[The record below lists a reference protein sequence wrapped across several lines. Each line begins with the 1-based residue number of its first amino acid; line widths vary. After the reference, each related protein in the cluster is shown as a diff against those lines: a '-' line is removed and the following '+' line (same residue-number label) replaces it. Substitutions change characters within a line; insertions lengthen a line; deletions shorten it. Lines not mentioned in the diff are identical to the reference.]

1 MTLGTTHMDE
11 GRMVDPKALLKRYFG
26 YDEFRPLQREV
37 IACALERRDALVVMP
52 TGGGKSLCYQI
63 PALALDGL
71 TLVVS
76 PLIALMKD
84 QVDALKANGVAAE
97 FINST
102 LSYDEMRRIQT
113 AAQDG
118 AVKILYL
125 APERLA
131 LPAFQNFLDT
141 LKISLVAVD
150 EAHCISEWGHD
161 FRPDYRSL
169 GALRRSM
176 PHTPFIALT
185 ATATEQVRQDIVAQ
199 IGLNNPQAF
208 IASFNRANLNY
219 EVRPKRNAFAAV
231 CELLRKH
238 RDESAIIYCFS
249 RKDTEYLAAQL
260 RDAGFDAL
268 PYHAGLED
276 DVRRRNQER
285 FIRDQTPIIA
295 ATIAFGM
302 GIDKPDVRLVVHH
315 NLPKTI
321 EGYYQET
328 GRAGRDGLP
337 SDCVLFYSYGDKIKQ
352 DFFINRIED
361 EAERQNAQRKL
372 EQVIEFCELNACR
385 RRYLLDYFGES
396 DAQPPN
402 CGACDNCLAPTEEF
416 DATVIAQKILSAII
430 RTGQRFGIFYISLVL
445 RGSKVKRVIERGHD
459 NLSVYGIVNDY
470 TDDDI
475 KEIAGAL
482 LERGLLRK
490 NDGDYPTFG
499 VTPEGRRFL
508 NNRETLTLTRRLDDE
523 YTPPPASSA
532 ARAQSAAPADYDAE
546 LFQELRALR
555 TQIASRRGV
564 PPYVVFGDVTLRQMA
579 AYFPQNRADLARI
592 HGVGSVK
599 LEQYGDEFLVVI
611 KKYAQERSLPDRM
624 PALQTNSD
632 DDKSYSVDTIRQKHP
647 KAYEKWSTEEDERL
661 MRQSRIGLSI
671 AELSAM
677 FERGPGAI
685 QSRLARLGIE
695 TSEDGQ
701 SSSEEHIQNPSV
713 ALKESTYG
721 RTRRLLARGFSIEQ
735 AAEERDLSENAI
747 VAHIESLVQNGI
759 SVDLRPHLPHEE
771 RVERIKAAFELGGLD
786 SALTP
791 VKKAL
796 GDDCTYNEIKLVRA
810 FLIQQA
816 AAPEPDGGNPSTP
829 NLFNL

>member
-1 MTLGTTHMDE
+1 MTLGTIPMDE
-11 GRMVDPKALLKRYFG
+11 PHIDKPKALLKRYFG
-26 YDEFRPLQREV
+26 YDELRPLQREV

-97 FINST
+97 FINSA
-102 LSYDEMRRIQT
+102 LSYDEIRRIQT
-113 AAQDG
+113 AARKRK
-118 AVKILYL
+118 VKILYL

-131 LPAFQNFLDT
+131 LPAFQDFLDT

-176 PHTPFIALT
+176 PHTPFLALT

-199 IGLNNPQAF
+199 IGLNAPQAF

-219 EVRPKRNAFAAV
+219 EVRPKRNAFDAV

-249 RKDTEYLAAQL
+249 RKDTEDLAAQL
-260 RDAGFDAL
+260 RNAGFDAL

-276 DVRRRNQER
+276 DVRRRTQER

-361 EAERQNAQRKL
+361 EAEYQNAQRKL
-372 EQVIEFCELNACR
+372 AQVIEFCELHNCR
-385 RRYLLDYFGES
+385 RRYLLDYFGET

-416 DATVIAQKILSAII
+416 DATVIAQKILSAVI
-430 RTGQRFGIFYISLVL
+430 RTGQSFGISYISQVL
-445 RGSKVKRVIERGHD
+445 RGSKNKRVIERGHD
-459 NLSVYGIVNDY
+459 SLSVYGIVNDY
-470 TDDDI
+470 SAEDI
-475 KEIAGAL
+475 KEIAAAL

-499 VTPEGRRFL
+499 VTTEGRRFL
-508 NNRETLTLTRRLDDE
+508 NDRQTLTLTRRLDDE
-523 YTPPPASSA
+523 YTPRRAASA
-532 ARAQSAAPADYDAE
+532 AGAQSAAPAEYDAE

-579 AYFPQNRADLARI
+579 AYFPQSRDSLSRI

-599 LEQYGDEFLVVI
+599 LDQYGDEFLAVI
-611 KKYAQERSLPDRM
+611 TEYAQARNLTDRM
-624 PALQTNSD
+624 PALQT
-632 DDKSYSVDTIRQKHP
+632 
-647 KAYEKWSTEEDERL
+647 
-661 MRQSRIGLSI
+661 G
-671 AELSAM
+671 
-677 FERGPGAI
+677 FERQPSAI
-685 QSRLARLGIE
+685 RSRLAKLGID
-695 TSEDGQ
+695 TPEDGQ
-701 SSSEEHIQNPSV
+701 SSSEEQIENPSV
-713 ALKESTYG
+713 ARKESTYG
-721 RTRRLLARGFSIEQ
+721 RTRRLLAQGFSIEQ
-735 AAEERDLSENAI
+735 AADERDLSENTI
-747 VAHIESLVQNGI
+747 VAHIEALVQNGI
-759 SVDLRPHLPHEE
+759 SVDLRPHLPPEE
-771 RVERIKAAFELGGLD
+771 RTERIKAAFELGGLD
-786 SALTP
+786 TSLTP

-796 GDDCTYNEIKLVRA
+796 GDDCTYNEIRLVRA

-816 AAPEPDGGNPSTP
+816 DASEPDGGNPSTP

>member
-1 MTLGTTHMDE
+1 MTLGTIPMDE
-11 GRMVDPKALLKRYFG
+11 PHIDKPKALLKRYFG

-102 LSYDEMRRIQT
+102 LSYDEMRRIHT
-113 AAQDG
+113 AARNG

-131 LPAFQNFLDT
+131 LPAFQDFLDT

-199 IGLNNPQAF
+199 IGLNAPQAF

-219 EVRPKRNAFAAV
+219 EVRPKRNAFDAV

-238 RDESAIIYCFS
+238 RDESAIVYCFS
-249 RKDTEYLAAQL
+249 RKDTEDLAAQL
-260 RDAGFDAL
+260 RNAGFDAL

-276 DVRRRNQER
+276 DVRRHTQER

-361 EAERQNAQRKL
+361 EAEHQNAQRKL
-372 EQVIEFCELNACR
+372 AQVIEFCELHACR
-385 RRYLLDYFGES
+385 RRYLLDYFGET

-416 DATVIAQKILSAII
+416 DATVIAQKILSAVI
-430 RTGQRFGIFYISLVL
+430 RTGQSFGISYISQVL
-445 RGSKVKRVIERGHD
+445 RGSKNKRVIERGHD
-459 NLSVYGIVNDY
+459 SLSVYGIVNDY
-470 TDDDI
+470 SAEDI
-475 KEIAGAL
+475 KEIAAAL

-508 NNRETLTLTRRLDDE
+508 NDRETLTLTRRLDDE
-523 YTPPPASSA
+523 YTPRRAASTA
-532 ARAQSAAPADYDAE
+532 GTQSAAPAEYDAE

-579 AYFPQNRADLARI
+579 AYFPQSRDSLSRI

-599 LEQYGDEFLVVI
+599 LDQYGDEFLAVI
-611 KKYAQERSLPDRM
+611 TEYAQARNLMERM
-624 PALQTNSD
+624 PALSIDRHQR
-632 DDKSYSVDTIRQKHP
+632 DTRRANYTGASHE
-647 KAYEKWSTEEDERL
+647 YTGRL
-661 MRQSRIGLSI
+661 LAQGLSI
-671 AELSAM
+671 
-677 FERGPGAI
+677 
-685 QSRLARLGIE
+685 Q
-695 TSEDGQ
+695 Q
-701 SSSEEHIQNPSV
+701 V
-713 ALKESTYG
+713 A
-721 RTRRLLARGFSIEQ
+721 Q
-735 AAEERDLSENAI
+735 ERDIKTNSVIL
-747 VAHIESLVQNGI
+747 HIEALMASGEPI
-759 SVDLRPHLPHEE
+759 DLRPHMPN
-771 RVERIKAAFELGGLD
+771 RERIANIQTAFRQVGISTPLKRIRDTLGNGYAYD
-786 SALTP
+786 
-791 VKKAL
+791 
-796 GDDCTYNEIKLVRA
+796 EIRLVRA

-816 AAPEPDGGNPSTP
+816 DASEPDGGNPSTP

>member
-1 MTLGTTHMDE
+1 MTLGTIPMDE
-11 GRMVDPKALLKRYFG
+11 PHIDKPKALLKRYFG

-97 FINST
+97 FINSA

-113 AAQDG
+113 AARNG

-131 LPAFQNFLDT
+131 LTAFQSFLDT

-169 GALRRSM
+169 GGLRRSM

-199 IGLNNPQAF
+199 IGLNAPQAF

-219 EVRPKRNAFAAV
+219 EVRPKRNAFDAV

-249 RKDTEYLAAQL
+249 RKDTEDLAAQL
-260 RDAGFDAL
+260 RNAGFDAL

-361 EAERQNAQRKL
+361 EAEHQNAQRKL
-372 EQVIEFCELNACR
+372 AQVIEFCELHACR
-385 RRYLLDYFGES
+385 RRYLLDYFGET

-402 CGACDNCLAPTEEF
+402 CGACDNCLASTEEF
-416 DATVIAQKILSAII
+416 DATVIAQKILSAVI
-430 RTGQRFGIFYISLVL
+430 RTGQSFGISYISQVL
-445 RGSKVKRVIERGHD
+445 RGSKNKRVIERGHD
-459 NLSVYGIVNDY
+459 SLSVYGIVNDY
-470 TDDDI
+470 SSEDI
-475 KEIAGAL
+475 KEIAAAL

-508 NNRETLTLTRRLDDE
+508 NDRETLTLTRRLDDE
-523 YTPPPASSA
+523 YTPRRAASTTGG
-532 ARAQSAAPADYDAE
+532 QSAAPAEYDAE

-579 AYFPQNRADLARI
+579 AYFPQSRDSLSRI

-599 LEQYGDEFLVVI
+599 LDQYGDEFLVVI
-611 KKYAQERSLPDRM
+611 TEYAQARNLTDRM
-624 PALQTNSD
+624 PGLQT
-632 DDKSYSVDTIRQKHP
+632 
-647 KAYEKWSTEEDERL
+647 
-661 MRQSRIGLSI
+661 G
-671 AELSAM
+671 
-677 FERGPGAI
+677 FERQPSAI
-685 QSRLARLGIE
+685 RSRLAKLGIE
-695 TSEDGQ
+695 TPEDGQ
-701 SSSEEHIQNPSV
+701 SSSEEQIQNPSV
-713 ALKESTYG
+713 ARKESTYG
-721 RTRRLLARGFSIEQ
+721 RTRRLLAQGFSIEQ
-735 AAEERDLSENAI
+735 AADERDLSANTI
-747 VAHIESLVQNGI
+747 VAHIEALVQNGI
-759 SVDLRPHLPHEE
+759 SVDLRPHLPPEE
-771 RVERIKAAFELGGLD
+771 RIERIKAAFELGGLD
-786 SALTP
+786 TSLTP
-791 VKKAL
+791 VKKSL
-796 GDDCTYNEIKLVRA
+796 GDDCTYNEIRLVRA

-816 AAPEPDGGNPSTP
+816 DASEPNGGNPSTP
-829 NLFNL
+829 NLFDL

>member
-1 MTLGTTHMDE
+1 MTLGTIPMDE
-11 GRMVDPKALLKRYFG
+11 PHIDKPKALLKRYFG

-102 LSYDEMRRIQT
+102 LSHNEMRRIQT
-113 AAQDG
+113 AARNG

-131 LPAFQNFLDT
+131 LPAFQSFLDT

-199 IGLNNPQAF
+199 IGLKAPQAF

-219 EVRPKRNAFAAV
+219 EVRPKRNAFDAV

-249 RKDTEYLAAQL
+249 RKDTEELAAQL
-260 RDAGFDAL
+260 RNAGFDAL

-276 DVRRRNQER
+276 DVRRRTQER

-361 EAERQNAQRKL
+361 EAEHQNAQRKL
-372 EQVIEFCELNACR
+372 TQVIEFCELHACR
-385 RRYLLDYFGES
+385 RRYLLDYFGET
-396 DAQPPN
+396 DAQPQN

-416 DATVIAQKILSAII
+416 DATVIAQKILSAVI
-430 RTGQRFGIFYISLVL
+430 RTGQSFGISYISQVL
-445 RGSKVKRVIERGHD
+445 RGSKNKRVIERGHD
-459 NLSVYGIVNDY
+459 SLSVYGIVNDY
-470 TDDDI
+470 SSEDI
-475 KEIAGAL
+475 KEIAAAL

-490 NDGDYPTFG
+490 NEGDYPTFG
-499 VTPEGRRFL
+499 VTSEGRRFL
-508 NNRETLTLTRRLDDE
+508 NDRETLTLTRRLDDE
-523 YTPPPASSA
+523 YTSRRAASA
-532 ARAQSAAPADYDAE
+532 AGAQSAAPAEYDAE

-579 AYFPQNRADLARI
+579 AYFPQSRDSLSRI

-599 LEQYGDEFLVVI
+599 LDQYGDEFLAVI
-611 KKYAQERSLPDRM
+611 REYAQARSLTDRMPGLSIDRSQRDTRRANYTGASHEYTGRLLAQGLSIQQIAQERDIK
-624 PALQTNSD
+624 TNS
-632 DDKSYSVDTIRQKHP
+632 VI
-647 KAYEKWSTEEDERL
+647 L
-661 MRQSRIGLSI
+661 
-671 AELSAM
+671 
-677 FERGPGAI
+677 
-685 QSRLARLGIE
+685 
-695 TSEDGQ
+695 
-701 SSSEEHIQNPSV
+701 
-713 ALKESTYG
+713 
-721 RTRRLLARGFSIEQ
+721 
-735 AAEERDLSENAI
+735 
-747 VAHIESLVQNGI
+747 HIEALMAAGDPI
-759 SVDLRPHLPHEE
+759 DLRPHLPS
-771 RVERIKAAFELGGLD
+771 RERIANIQTAFRQAGISTPLKRIRDTLGNGYAYD
-786 SALTP
+786 
-791 VKKAL
+791 
-796 GDDCTYNEIKLVRA
+796 EIRLVRA

-816 AAPEPDGGNPSTP
+816 DASEPDGGNPSTP

>member
-1 MTLGTTHMDE
+1 MTLGTIRMNEPQSDE
-11 GRMVDPKALLKRYFG
+11 PKALLKRYFG

-113 AAQDG
+113 AARNG

-131 LPAFQNFLDT
+131 LPAFQSFLDT

-199 IGLNNPQAF
+199 IGLNAPQAF

-219 EVRPKRNAFAAV
+219 EVRPKRNAFDAV

-249 RKDTEYLAAQL
+249 RKDTEDLAAQL
-260 RDAGFDAL
+260 RNAGFDAL

-276 DVRRRNQER
+276 DVRRRTQER

-352 DFFINRIED
+352 DFFINQIED
-361 EAERQNAQRKL
+361 EAEYHNAQRKL
-372 EQVIEFCELNACR
+372 AQVIEFCELHACR
-385 RRYLLDYFGES
+385 RRYLLDYFGET

-416 DATVIAQKILSAII
+416 DATVIAQKILSAVI
-430 RTGQRFGIFYISLVL
+430 RTGQSFGISYISQVL
-445 RGSKVKRVIERGHD
+445 RGSKNKRVIERGHD
-459 NLSVYGIVNDY
+459 SLSVYGIVNDY
-470 TDDDI
+470 SAEDI
-475 KEIAGAL
+475 KEIAAAL

-499 VTPEGRRFL
+499 VTTEGRRFL
-508 NNRETLTLTRRLDDE
+508 NDRETLTLTRRLDDE
-523 YTPPPASSA
+523 YTPRRAASTA
-532 ARAQSAAPADYDAE
+532 GGQSAAPAEYDAE

-579 AYFPQNRADLARI
+579 AYFPQSRDSLSRI

-599 LEQYGDEFLVVI
+599 LEQYGDEFLAVI
-611 KKYAQERSLPDRM
+611 TEYAQARNLLDSM
-624 PALQTNSD
+624 PALQTDN
-632 DDKSYSVDTIRQKHP
+632 VDAIRQKYP
-647 KAYEKWSTEEDERL
+647 KAYEKWSAAEDERL
-661 MRQSRIGLSI
+661 IRQRRMGTSI
-671 AELSAM
+671 AELAAM
-677 FERGPGAI
+677 FERGPNAI
-685 QSRLARLGIE
+685 QARLAKLGIE
-695 TSEDGQ
+695 LPEDNQ
-701 SSSEEHIQNPSV
+701 SSSEEQIQNPSV
-713 ALKESTYG
+713 ARKESTYG
-721 RTRRLLARGFSIEQ
+721 HTRRLLAQGFSIEH
-735 AAEERDLSENAI
+735 AADERDLSANTI
-747 VAHIESLVQNGI
+747 VAHIEALVQNGI
-759 SVDLRPHLPHEE
+759 SVDLRPHLPPQD
-771 RVERIKAAFELGGLD
+771 RIERIKAAFELGGID
-786 SALTP
+786 TVLTP

-796 GDDCTYNEIKLVRA
+796 GDDCSYIEIKLVRA

-816 AAPEPDGGNPSTP
+816 ASEPDDGNSSTP
-829 NLFNL
+829 NLFDL

>member
-1 MTLGTTHMDE
+1 MTLGTIPMDE
-11 GRMVDPKALLKRYFG
+11 GRNDKPKALLKRYFG

-102 LSYDEMRRIQT
+102 LSHNEMRRIQT
-113 AAQDG
+113 AARNG

-131 LPAFQNFLDT
+131 LPAFQSFLDT

-199 IGLNNPQAF
+199 IGLNAPQAF

-219 EVRPKRNAFAAV
+219 EVRPKRNAFEAV

-249 RKDTEYLAAQL
+249 RKDTEELAAQL
-260 RDAGFDAL
+260 RNAGFDAL

-276 DVRRRNQER
+276 DVRRSTQER

-361 EAERQNAQRKL
+361 EAEHQNAQRKL
-372 EQVIEFCELNACR
+372 AQVIEFCELHACR
-385 RRYLLDYFGES
+385 RRYLLDYFGET

-402 CGACDNCLAPTEEF
+402 CGACDNCLAPTEDF
-416 DATVIAQKILSAII
+416 DATVITQKILSAII
-430 RTGQRFGIFYISLVL
+430 RTGQSFGISYISQVL
-445 RGSKVKRVIERGHD
+445 RGSKNKRVIERGHD
-459 NLSVYGIVNDY
+459 NLSVYGIVKDY
-470 TDDDI
+470 SAEDI
-475 KEIAGAL
+475 KEIAAAL
-482 LERGLLRK
+482 LEKGLLRK

-499 VTPEGRRFL
+499 VTTEGRRFL
-508 NNRETLTLTRRLDDE
+508 NDRETLTLTRHLDDE
-523 YTPPPASSA
+523 YTPRRAASTA
-532 ARAQSAAPADYDAE
+532 GAQSAAPAEYDAE

-579 AYFPQNRADLARI
+579 AYFPQSRDSLSRI

-599 LEQYGDEFLVVI
+599 LEQYGDEFLAVI
-611 KKYAQERSLPDRM
+611 TEYAQARGLTDRM
-624 PALQTNSD
+624 PALQT
-632 DDKSYSVDTIRQKHP
+632 
-647 KAYEKWSTEEDERL
+647 
-661 MRQSRIGLSI
+661 G
-671 AELSAM
+671 
-677 FERGPGAI
+677 FERQPSAI
-685 QSRLARLGIE
+685 RSRLAKSEIE
-695 TSEDGQ
+695 TTEDGQ
-701 SSSEEHIQNPSV
+701 SSSEEQIQNPSV
-713 ALKESTYG
+713 ARKESTYG
-721 RTRRLLARGFSIEQ
+721 QTRRLLAQGFSIEQ
-735 AAEERDLSENAI
+735 AADERNLSENTI
-747 VAHIESLVQNGI
+747 VAHIEALVQNGI
-759 SVDLRPHLPHEE
+759 SVDLRPHLPPQE
-771 RVERIKAAFELGGLD
+771 RIERIKAAFELGGID
-786 SALTP
+786 TVLTP

-796 GDDCTYNEIKLVRA
+796 GDDCTYNEIRLVRA
-810 FLIQQA
+810 FLIQQTA
-816 AAPEPDGGNPSTP
+816 ASEPNGGNPSTP
-829 NLFNL
+829 NLFDL

>member
-1 MTLGTTHMDE
+1 MTLGTIPMDE
-11 GRMVDPKALLKRYFG
+11 PHIDKPKALLKRYFG

-113 AAQDG
+113 AARNG

-131 LPAFQNFLDT
+131 LPAFQDFLDT
-141 LKISLVAVD
+141 LKVSLVAVD

-199 IGLNNPQAF
+199 IGLNAPQAF

-219 EVRPKRNAFAAV
+219 EVRPKRNAFDAV

-249 RKDTEYLAAQL
+249 RKDTEELAAQL
-260 RDAGFDAL
+260 RNAGFDAL

-276 DVRRRNQER
+276 DVRRRTQER

-361 EAERQNAQRKL
+361 EAEHQNAQRKL
-372 EQVIEFCELNACR
+372 AQVIEFCELHACR
-385 RRYLLDYFGES
+385 RRYLLDYFGET

-416 DATVIAQKILSAII
+416 DATVITQKILSAII
-430 RTGQRFGIFYISLVL
+430 RTGQSFGISYISQVL
-445 RGSKVKRVIERGHD
+445 RGSKNKRVIERGHD
-459 NLSVYGIVNDY
+459 SLSVYGIVNDY
-470 TDDDI
+470 SSEDI
-475 KEIAGAL
+475 KEIAAAL

-499 VTPEGRRFL
+499 VTTEGRRFL
-508 NNRETLTLTRRLDDE
+508 NDRETLTLTRRLDDE
-523 YTPPPASSA
+523 YTPRRAASTA
-532 ARAQSAAPADYDAE
+532 GAQLAAPAEYDAE

-579 AYFPQNRADLARI
+579 AYFPQSRDSLSQI

-599 LEQYGDEFLVVI
+599 LDQYGDEFLAVI
-611 KKYAQERSLPDRM
+611 TEYAQARNLTDRM
-624 PALQTNSD
+624 PALQT
-632 DDKSYSVDTIRQKHP
+632 
-647 KAYEKWSTEEDERL
+647 
-661 MRQSRIGLSI
+661 G
-671 AELSAM
+671 
-677 FERGPGAI
+677 FERQPSAI
-685 QSRLARLGIE
+685 RSRLARHEID

-701 SSSEEHIQNPSV
+701 SSSEEQIQNPSV
-713 ALKESTYG
+713 ARKESTYG
-721 RTRRLLARGFSIEQ
+721 RTRRLLAQGFSIEQ
-735 AAEERDLSENAI
+735 AADERDLSENTI
-747 VAHIESLVQNGI
+747 VAHIEALVQNGI
-759 SVDLRPHLPHEE
+759 SVDLRPHLPPEE
-771 RVERIKAAFELGGLD
+771 RIERIKAAFELGGLD
-786 SALTP
+786 TSLTP

-796 GDDCTYNEIKLVRA
+796 GDDCTYNEIRLVRA

-816 AAPEPDGGNPSTP
+816 DAPGPDDGNPSTP

>member
-1 MTLGTTHMDE
+1 MTLGTTRMNEPHNDE
-11 GRMVDPKALLKRYFG
+11 PKALLKRYFG

-37 IACALERRDALVVMP
+37 IACALERHDALVVMP

-113 AAQDG
+113 AAQNS

-131 LPAFQNFLDT
+131 LPSFQNFLDT

-249 RKDTEYLAAQL
+249 RKDTEDLAAQL

-315 NLPKTI
+315 NLPKAI

-352 DFFINRIED
+352 DFFINQIDD

-372 EQVIEFCELNACR
+372 DQVIEFCELSACR

-416 DATVIAQKILSAII
+416 DATVIAQKILSAVI
-430 RTGQRFGIFYISLVL
+430 RTGQRFGIFYISQVL

-499 VTPEGRRFL
+499 VTSEGRRFL
-508 NNRETLTLTRRLDDE
+508 SNRETLTLTRRLDDE
-523 YTPPPASSA
+523 YAPPPAPSA

-555 TQIASRRGV
+555 TRIASRRGV

-599 LEQYGDEFLVVI
+599 LWSSVT
-611 KKYAQERSLPDRM
+611 KRS
-624 PALQTNSD
+624 A
-632 DDKSYSVDTIRQKHP
+632 
-647 KAYEKWSTEEDERL
+647 
-661 MRQSRIGLSI
+661 
-671 AELSAM
+671 
-677 FERGPGAI
+677 
-685 QSRLARLGIE
+685 
-695 TSEDGQ
+695 
-701 SSSEEHIQNPSV
+701 
-713 ALKESTYG
+713 
-721 RTRRLLARGFSIEQ
+721 
-735 AAEERDLSENAI
+735 
-747 VAHIESLVQNGI
+747 
-759 SVDLRPHLPHEE
+759 
-771 RVERIKAAFELGGLD
+771 
-786 SALTP
+786 
-791 VKKAL
+791 
-796 GDDCTYNEIKLVRA
+796 
-810 FLIQQA
+810 
-816 AAPEPDGGNPSTP
+816 
-829 NLFNL
+829 

>member
-1 MTLGTTHMDE
+1 MTLGTI
-11 GRMVDPKALLKRYFG
+11 RMNEPPNNEPKALLKRYFG

-97 FINST
+97 FINSA
-102 LSYDEMRRIQT
+102 LSYDEIRRIQT
-113 AAQDG
+113 AAQPENGD
-118 AVKILYL
+118 VKILYL

-131 LPAFQNFLDT
+131 LPAFQGFLDT

-199 IGLNNPQAF
+199 IGLNAPQAF

-219 EVRPKRNAFAAV
+219 EVRPKRNAFDAV

-249 RKDTEYLAAQL
+249 RKDTEDLAAQL
-260 RDAGFDAL
+260 RNAGFDAL

-276 DVRRRNQER
+276 DVRRRTQER

-361 EAERQNAQRKL
+361 ETERQNAQRKL
-372 EQVIEFCELNACR
+372 AQVIEFCELHACR
-385 RRYLLDYFGES
+385 RRYLLDYFGET
-396 DAQPPN
+396 DAQPQN

-416 DATVIAQKILSAII
+416 DATVIAQKILSAVI
-430 RTGQRFGIFYISLVL
+430 RTGQNFGISYISQVL
-445 RGSKVKRVIERGHD
+445 RGSKNKRVIERGHD
-459 NLSVYGIVNDY
+459 SLSVYGIVNDY
-470 TDDDI
+470 SSEDI
-475 KEIAGAL
+475 KEIGAAL

-499 VTPEGRRFL
+499 VTTEGRRFL
-508 NNRETLTLTRRLDDE
+508 NDRQTLTLTRRLDDE
-523 YTPPPASSA
+523 YTPRRAASTA
-532 ARAQSAAPADYDAE
+532 GAQSAAPADYDAE

-579 AYFPQNRADLARI
+579 AYFPQSRDSLSQI

-599 LEQYGDEFLVVI
+599 LDQYGDEFLAVI
-611 KKYAQERSLPDRM
+611 MEYAQARNLPDSM
-624 PALQTNSD
+624 PALQTDN
-632 DDKSYSVDTIRQKHP
+632 VETTRQKYP
-647 KAYEKWSTEEDERL
+647 RAFEKWSAAEDERL
-661 MRQSRIGLSI
+661 IRQRRMGTSI

-677 FERGPGAI
+677 FERGPNAI
-685 QSRLARLGIE
+685 QARLAKLGIE
-695 TSEDGQ
+695 LPEDGQ
-701 SSSEEHIQNPSV
+701 SSSEEQIQNPSV
-713 ALKESTYG
+713 ARKESTYG
-721 RTRRLLARGFSIEQ
+721 RTRRLLAQGFSIEQ
-735 AAEERDLSENAI
+735 AADERNLSENTI
-747 VAHIESLVQNGI
+747 VAHIEALVQNGI
-759 SVDLRPHLPHEE
+759 SVDLRPHLPPEE
-771 RVERIKAAFELGGLD
+771 RIERIKAAFELGGLD
-786 SALTP
+786 TSLTP
-791 VKKAL
+791 VKKEL
-796 GDDCTYNEIKLVRA
+796 GDDCSYIEIKLVRA

-816 AAPEPDGGNPSTP
+816 DAHEPDGGNPSTP
-829 NLFNL
+829 NLFDL

>member
-1 MTLGTTHMDE
+1 MTLGTTHLDE
-11 GRMVDPKALLKRYFG
+11 GRIVDPKALLKHYFG

-84 QVDALKANGVAAE
+84 QVDALKANGVEAE

-102 LSYDEMRRIQT
+102 LSYDEMRRIQA
-113 AAQDG
+113 AAQNG

-131 LPAFQNFLDT
+131 LPAFQSFLDT

-249 RKDTEYLAAQL
+249 RKDTEDLAAQL

-352 DFFINRIED
+352 DFFINRIDD

-416 DATVIAQKILSAII
+416 DATVIAQKILSAVI
-430 RTGQRFGIFYISLVL
+430 RTGQRFGIFYISQVL

-499 VTPEGRRFL
+499 VTSEGRRFL
-508 NNRETLTLTRRLDDE
+508 NDRETLTLTRRLDDE
-523 YTPPPASSA
+523 YTPPPAPSA
-532 ARAQSAAPADYDAE
+532 ARAPSAAPVDYDAE

-611 KKYAQERSLPDRM
+611 TEYAQERSPAGRM
-624 PALQTNSD
+624 PALQTGF
-632 DDKSYSVDTIRQKHP
+632 
-647 KAYEKWSTEEDERL
+647 E
-661 MRQSRIGLSI
+661 RQSDAVR
-671 AELSAM
+671 
-677 FERGPGAI
+677 
-685 QSRLARLGIE
+685 SRLDKLAADA
-695 TSEDGQ
+695 TEDVQ
-701 SSSEEHIQNPSV
+701 DSSEEQIQNPSV

-721 RTRRLLARGFSIEQ
+721 RTRRLLARGVSIEQ
-735 AAEERDLSENAI
+735 AAEERNLSENAI

-759 SVDLRPHLPHEE
+759 SVDLRPHLPPEE
-771 RVERIKAAFELGGLD
+771 RVERIKAVFELGGLD

-796 GDDCTYNEIKLVRA
+796 GDDFTCIEIKLVRA

-816 AAPEPDGGNPSTP
+816 AAPEPDGGNPLTP
-829 NLFNL
+829 NLFDL

>member
-1 MTLGTTHMDE
+1 MTHGKTRLDE
-11 GRMVDPKALLKRYFG
+11 PRNVDPKALLKRYFG

-63 PALALDGL
+63 PALAQNGL

-102 LSYDEMRRIQT
+102 LSYDEMRGIQT
-113 AAQDG
+113 AAQKG

-131 LPAFQNFLDT
+131 LPAFQAFLDT

-169 GALRRSM
+169 GGLRRSM

-199 IGLNNPQAF
+199 IGLSNPQAF

-219 EVRPKRNAFAAV
+219 EVRPKRNAFDAV

-249 RKDTEYLAAQL
+249 RKDTEELAAQL
-260 RDAGFDAL
+260 RNAGFDAL

-276 DVRRRNQER
+276 DERRRNQER

-352 DFFINRIED
+352 DFFINQIED

-372 EQVIEFCELNACR
+372 AQVIEFCELHACR

-396 DAQPPN
+396 DAHPPN

-416 DATVIAQKILSAII
+416 DATVIAQKILSAVI
-430 RTGQRFGIFYISLVL
+430 RTGQRFGITYVSLVL
-445 RGSKVKRVIERGHD
+445 RGSRNKRVIERGHD
-459 NLSVYGIVNDY
+459 NISVYGIVNDY
-470 TDDDI
+470 SDEDI
-475 KEIAGAL
+475 KGIAAAL

-490 NDGDYPTFG
+490 NDGDYPTFS

-508 NNRETLTLTRRLDDE
+508 NDRESLTLTRRMDVED
-523 YTPPPASSA
+523 TRRATA
-532 ARAQSAAPADYDAE
+532 AAAQSAAPADYDAE
-546 LFQELRALR
+546 LFQELRARR

-579 AYFPQNRADLARI
+579 AYLPQNRDSLAKI

-599 LEQYGDEFLVVI
+599 LDQYGDEFLAVI
-611 KKYAQERSLPDRM
+611 TEYAQARGLAARM
-624 PALQTNSD
+624 PNTQT
-632 DDKSYSVDTIRQKHP
+632 
-647 KAYEKWSTEEDERL
+647 
-661 MRQSRIGLSI
+661 G
-671 AELSAM
+671 
-677 FERGPGAI
+677 FERQPSAI
-685 QSRLARLGIE
+685 RSRLARLGIE
-695 TSEDGQ
+695 TPEDGQ
-701 SSSEEHIQNPSV
+701 SSAEEQIQNPSV

-721 RTRRLLARGFSIEQ
+721 RTRRLLAQGFSIEQ
-735 AAEERDLSENAI
+735 AAEERDLSANTI

-759 SVDLRPHLPHEE
+759 SVDLLPHLPPEE
-771 RVERIKAAFELGGLD
+771 RIERIKAAFELGGID
-786 SALTP
+786 TALAP

-796 GDDCTYNEIKLVRA
+796 GDDCSYVEIKLVRA

-816 AAPEPDGGNPSTP
+816 AASEPEAGNPSNP
-829 NLFNL
+829 NLFDL

>member
-1 MTLGTTHMDE
+1 MTLGTIPMNEPQSDE
-11 GRMVDPKALLKRYFG
+11 PKALLKRYFG

-102 LSYDEMRRIQT
+102 LGHNEMRRIQT
-113 AAQDG
+113 AARNG

-131 LPAFQNFLDT
+131 LPAFQSFLDM

-199 IGLNNPQAF
+199 IGLNAPQAF

-219 EVRPKRNAFAAV
+219 EVRPKRNAFDAV

-249 RKDTEYLAAQL
+249 RKDTEELAAQL
-260 RDAGFDAL
+260 RNAGFDAL

-276 DVRRRNQER
+276 DVRRRTQER

-361 EAERQNAQRKL
+361 EAEHQNAQRKL
-372 EQVIEFCELNACR
+372 AQVIEFCELNACR
-385 RRYLLDYFGES
+385 RRYLLDYFGET

-402 CGACDNCLAPTEEF
+402 CGACDNCLASTEEF

-430 RTGQRFGIFYISLVL
+430 RTGQSFGISYISQVL
-445 RGSKVKRVIERGHD
+445 RGSKNKRVIERGHD
-459 NLSVYGIVNDY
+459 SLSVYGIVNDY
-470 TDDDI
+470 SAEDI
-475 KEIAGAL
+475 KEIAAAL

-499 VTPEGRRFL
+499 VTAEGRRFL
-508 NNRETLTLTRRLDDE
+508 NDRQMLTLTRRLDDE
-523 YTPPPASSA
+523 YTPRRAASTA
-532 ARAQSAAPADYDAE
+532 VAQSAVPAEYDAE

-579 AYFPQNRADLARI
+579 AYFPQSRDSLSRI
-592 HGVGSVK
+592 HGVGNVK
-599 LEQYGDEFLVVI
+599 LDQYGDEFLAVI
-611 KKYAQERSLPDRM
+611 TEYAQARNLTDRM
-624 PALQTNSD
+624 PALQT
-632 DDKSYSVDTIRQKHP
+632 
-647 KAYEKWSTEEDERL
+647 
-661 MRQSRIGLSI
+661 G
-671 AELSAM
+671 
-677 FERGPGAI
+677 FERQPSAI
-685 QSRLARLGIE
+685 RSRLAKLGIE

-701 SSSEEHIQNPSV
+701 SSSDEEQIQNPSV

-721 RTRRLLARGFSIEQ
+721 RTRRLLAQGFSIEQ
-735 AAEERDLSENAI
+735 AADERDLSENTI
-747 VAHIESLVQNGI
+747 VAHIEALVQNGI
-759 SVDLRPHLPHEE
+759 SVDLRPHLPPEE
-771 RVERIKAAFELGGLD
+771 RIERIKAAFELGGLD
-786 SALTP
+786 TSLTP

-796 GDDCTYNEIKLVRA
+796 GDDCSYIEIKLVRA

-816 AAPEPDGGNPSTP
+816 DAPGPDGGNPSTP
-829 NLFNL
+829 NLFDL

>member
-1 MTLGTTHMDE
+1 MTLGTIPMDE
-11 GRMVDPKALLKRYFG
+11 GRNDKPKALLKRYFG

-37 IACALERRDALVVMP
+37 IVCALERRDALVVMP

-97 FINST
+97 FINSA

-113 AAQDG
+113 AARNG

-131 LPAFQNFLDT
+131 LPAFQGFLDT

-199 IGLNNPQAF
+199 IGLNAPQAF

-219 EVRPKRNAFAAV
+219 EVRPKRNAFDAV

-249 RKDTEYLAAQL
+249 RKDTEDLAAQL
-260 RDAGFDAL
+260 RNAGFDAL

-276 DVRRRNQER
+276 DVRRRTQER

-352 DFFINRIED
+352 DFFINQIED
-361 EAERQNAQRKL
+361 EAEYQNSQRKL
-372 EQVIEFCELNACR
+372 AQVIEFCELHACR

-416 DATVIAQKILSAII
+416 DATVIAQKILSAVI
-430 RTGQRFGIFYISLVL
+430 RTGQSFGISYISQVL
-445 RGSKVKRVIERGHD
+445 RGSKNKRVIERGHD
-459 NLSVYGIVNDY
+459 NLSVYGIVKDY
-470 TDDDI
+470 SAEDI
-475 KEIAGAL
+475 KEIAAAL

-508 NNRETLTLTRRLDDE
+508 NDRETLTLTRRLDDE
-523 YTPPPASSA
+523 YTPRSA
-532 ARAQSAAPADYDAE
+532 ASTAIAQSAAPAEYDAE

-579 AYFPQNRADLARI
+579 AYFPQSRDSLSRI

-599 LEQYGDEFLVVI
+599 LEQYGDEFLAVI
-611 KKYAQERSLPDRM
+611 TEYAQARGLTDRLPALSIDRSQRDARRANYTGASHEYTGRLLAEGLSIQQIAQERDIK
-624 PALQTNSD
+624 TNS
-632 DDKSYSVDTIRQKHP
+632 VI
-647 KAYEKWSTEEDERL
+647 L
-661 MRQSRIGLSI
+661 
-671 AELSAM
+671 
-677 FERGPGAI
+677 
-685 QSRLARLGIE
+685 
-695 TSEDGQ
+695 
-701 SSSEEHIQNPSV
+701 
-713 ALKESTYG
+713 
-721 RTRRLLARGFSIEQ
+721 
-735 AAEERDLSENAI
+735 
-747 VAHIESLVQNGI
+747 HIEALMASGEPI
-759 SVDLRPHLPHEE
+759 DLRPHLPS
-771 RVERIKAAFELGGLD
+771 RERIANVQTAFRKAGINTTLKRIRDTLGNGYAYD
-786 SALTP
+786 
-791 VKKAL
+791 
-796 GDDCTYNEIKLVRA
+796 EIRLVRA

-816 AAPEPDGGNPSTP
+816 DASEPDGGNPSTP
-829 NLFNL
+829 NLFDL

>member
-1 MTLGTTHMDE
+1 MTLGTIPMNEPHIDK
-11 GRMVDPKALLKRYFG
+11 PKALLKRYFG

-97 FINST
+97 FINSA
-102 LSYDEMRRIQT
+102 LSHNEIRRIQT
-113 AAQDG
+113 AARNG

-131 LPAFQNFLDT
+131 LPAFQSFLDT

-176 PHTPFIALT
+176 PHTPFLALT

-199 IGLNNPQAF
+199 IGLNAPQAF

-219 EVRPKRNAFAAV
+219 EVRPKRNAFDAV

-249 RKDTEYLAAQL
+249 RKDTEELAAQL
-260 RDAGFDAL
+260 RNAGFDAL

-276 DVRRRNQER
+276 DVRRRTQER

-352 DFFINRIED
+352 DFFINQIED
-361 EAERQNAQRKL
+361 EAEHRNAQRKL
-372 EQVIEFCELNACR
+372 AQVIEFCELHVCR
-385 RRYLLDYFGES
+385 RRYLLDYFGET

-402 CGACDNCLAPTEEF
+402 CGACDNCLASTEEF
-416 DATVIAQKILSAII
+416 DATVIAQKILSAVI
-430 RTGQRFGIFYISLVL
+430 RTGQSFGISYISQVL
-445 RGSKVKRVIERGHD
+445 RGSKNKRVIERGHD
-459 NLSVYGIVNDY
+459 SLSVYGIVNDY
-470 TDDDI
+470 ASEDI
-475 KEIAGAL
+475 KEIAAAL

-490 NDGDYPTFG
+490 NDGDYLTFG

-508 NNRETLTLTRRLDDE
+508 NDRETLTLTRRLDDE
-523 YTPPPASSA
+523 YTPRRAASA
-532 ARAQSAAPADYDAE
+532 AAQSAAPAEYDAE

-579 AYFPQNRADLARI
+579 AYFPQSRDSLSRI

-599 LEQYGDEFLVVI
+599 LDQYGDEFLTVI
-611 KKYAQERSLPDRM
+611 TEYAQARNLTDRM

-632 DDKSYSVDTIRQKHP
+632 DDKSYSVDAIRQKYP
-647 KAYEKWSTEEDERL
+647 KAYEKWSAAEDERL
-661 MRQSRIGLSI
+661 IRQRRMGTSI
-671 AELSAM
+671 VELSAM
-677 FERGPGAI
+677 FERGPNAI
-685 QSRLARLGIE
+685 QARLAKLGIE
-695 TSEDGQ
+695 TPEDGQ
-701 SSSEEHIQNPSV
+701 SSSEEQIQNPSV

-721 RTRRLLARGFSIEQ
+721 RTRRLLAQEFSIEQ
-735 AAEERDLSENAI
+735 AADERDLSANTI
-747 VAHIESLVQNGI
+747 VAHIEALVQNGI
-759 SVDLRPHLPHEE
+759 SVDLRPHLPPEE
-771 RVERIKAAFELGGLD
+771 RIERIKAAFELGGLD
-786 SALTP
+786 TSLTP

-796 GDDCTYNEIKLVRA
+796 GDDCTYNEIRLVRA

-816 AAPEPDGGNPSTP
+816 DSSEPDGGNPSTP

>member
-1 MTLGTTHMDE
+1 MTLGTIPMDE
-11 GRMVDPKALLKRYFG
+11 PHIDKPKALLKRYFG

-102 LSYDEMRRIQT
+102 LGHNEIRRIQT
-113 AAQDG
+113 AAQNG

-131 LPAFQNFLDT
+131 LPAFQGFLDT

-176 PHTPFIALT
+176 QHTPFLALT

-199 IGLNNPQAF
+199 IGLNAPQAF

-219 EVRPKRNAFAAV
+219 EVRPKRNAFDAV

-249 RKDTEYLAAQL
+249 RKDTEDLAAQL
-260 RDAGFDAL
+260 RNAGFDAL

-276 DVRRRNQER
+276 DVRRSTQER

-361 EAERQNAQRKL
+361 EAEHQNAQRKL
-372 EQVIEFCELNACR
+372 AQVIEFCELHACR

-416 DATVIAQKILSAII
+416 DATVIAQKILSAVI
-430 RTGQRFGIFYISLVL
+430 RTRQSFGISYISQVL
-445 RGSKVKRVIERGHD
+445 RGSKNKRVIERGHD
-459 NLSVYGIVNDY
+459 SLSVYGIVNDY
-470 TDDDI
+470 SAEDI
-475 KEIAGAL
+475 KEIAAAL

-499 VTPEGRRFL
+499 VTTEGRRFL
-508 NNRETLTLTRRLDDE
+508 NDRQTLTLTRRLDDE
-523 YTPPPASSA
+523 YTPRRAASA
-532 ARAQSAAPADYDAE
+532 AGAQSAAPAEYDAE

-579 AYFPQNRADLARI
+579 AYFPQSRDSLSRI

-599 LEQYGDEFLVVI
+599 LDQYGDEFLAVI
-611 KKYAQERSLPDRM
+611 TEYAQARNLTDRM
-624 PALQTNSD
+624 PALQT
-632 DDKSYSVDTIRQKHP
+632 
-647 KAYEKWSTEEDERL
+647 
-661 MRQSRIGLSI
+661 G
-671 AELSAM
+671 
-677 FERGPGAI
+677 FERQPSAI
-685 QSRLARLGIE
+685 RSRLAKSEIE
-695 TSEDGQ
+695 TPEDGQ
-701 SSSEEHIQNPSV
+701 SSSEEQIQNPSV

-721 RTRRLLARGFSIEQ
+721 RTRRLLAQGFSIEQ
-735 AAEERDLSENAI
+735 AAEQRDLSANTI
-747 VAHIESLVQNGI
+747 VAHIEALVQNGI
-759 SVDLRPHLPHEE
+759 SVDLRPHLPPEE
-771 RVERIKAAFELGGLD
+771 RIERIKAAFELGGLD
-786 SALTP
+786 TSLTP

-796 GDDCTYNEIKLVRA
+796 GDDCSYIEIKLVRA

-816 AAPEPDGGNPSTP
+816 AASEPDGGNPSTP
-829 NLFNL
+829 NLFDL

>member
-1 MTLGTTHMDE
+1 MTLGTTHLDE
-11 GRMVDPKALLKRYFG
+11 GRIVDPKALLKRYFG

-102 LSYDEMRRIQT
+102 LSYDEMRRIQA
-113 AAQDG
+113 AAQNG

-141 LKISLVAVD
+141 LEISLVAVD

-199 IGLNNPQAF
+199 IGLNNQQAF

-249 RKDTEYLAAQL
+249 RKDTEDLAAQL

-402 CGACDNCLAPTEEF
+402 CGACDNCLAPTEDF
-416 DATVIAQKILSAII
+416 DATVIAQKILSAVI
-430 RTGQRFGIFYISLVL
+430 RTGQRFGIFYISQVL

-459 NLSVYGIVNDY
+459 SLSVYGIVNDY

-499 VTPEGRRFL
+499 VTSEGRRFL
-508 NNRETLTLTRRLDDE
+508 NDRETLTLTRRLDDE
-523 YTPPPASSA
+523 YTPSPAPFA
-532 ARAQSAAPADYDAE
+532 ARAQSVAPADYDAE

-555 TQIASRRGV
+555 TRIASRRGV

-599 LEQYGDEFLVVI
+599 LEQYGDEFLSVI
-611 KKYAQERSLPDRM
+611 TKYAQERSLTDRM
-624 PALQTNSD
+624 PALQTGF
-632 DDKSYSVDTIRQKHP
+632 
-647 KAYEKWSTEEDERL
+647 E
-661 MRQSRIGLSI
+661 RQSD
-671 AELSAM
+671 
-677 FERGPGAI
+677 AI
-685 QSRLARLGIE
+685 RSRLAKLAGE
-695 TSEDGQ
+695 STEDGK
-701 SSSEEHIQNPSV
+701 SSSEEQIQNPSV

-735 AAEERDLSENAI
+735 AAEERDLSANTI

-759 SVDLRPHLPHEE
+759 SVDLRSHLPPEE
-771 RVERIKAAFELGGLD
+771 RVERIKAVFELGGLD

-796 GDDCTYNEIKLVRA
+796 GDDCSYIEIKLVRA

-829 NLFNL
+829 NLFDL

>member
-1 MTLGTTHMDE
+1 MTLGTIRMNEPPIDE
-11 GRMVDPKALLKRYFG
+11 PKALLKRYFG

-102 LSYDEMRRIQT
+102 LSYDEIRRIQSQ
-113 AAQDG
+113 AQNG

-131 LPAFQNFLDT
+131 LTAFQDFLDT

-199 IGLNNPQAF
+199 IGLNAPQAF

-219 EVRPKRNAFAAV
+219 EVRPKRNAFDAV

-249 RKDTEYLAAQL
+249 RKDTEDLAAQL
-260 RDAGFDAL
+260 RNAGFDAL

-276 DVRRRNQER
+276 DVRRRTQER

-361 EAERQNAQRKL
+361 EAEHRNAQRKL
-372 EQVIEFCELNACR
+372 AQVIEFCELHACR
-385 RRYLLDYFGES
+385 RRYLLDYFGET

-402 CGACDNCLAPTEEF
+402 CGACDNCLASTEEF

-430 RTGQRFGIFYISLVL
+430 RTGQSFGISYISQLL
-445 RGSKVKRVIERGHD
+445 RGSKNKRVIERGHD
-459 NLSVYGIVNDY
+459 SLSVYGIVKDY
-470 TDDDI
+470 SAEDI
-475 KEIAGAL
+475 KEIAAAL

-499 VTPEGRRFL
+499 VTSEGRRFL
-508 NNRETLTLTRRLDDE
+508 NDRETLTLTRRLDDE
-523 YTPPPASSA
+523 YTPRRAASA
-532 ARAQSAAPADYDAE
+532 AGAQSAAPAEYDAE

-579 AYFPQNRADLARI
+579 AYFPQSRDSLSRI

-599 LEQYGDEFLVVI
+599 LDQYGDEFLAVI
-611 KKYAQERSLPDRM
+611 TEYAQARNLMERM
-624 PALQTNSD
+624 PALQTGF
-632 DDKSYSVDTIRQKHP
+632 
-647 KAYEKWSTEEDERL
+647 E
-661 MRQSRIGLSI
+661 RQS
-671 AELSAM
+671 SAI
-677 FERGPGAI
+677 RL
-685 QSRLARLGIE
+685 RLAKHEIE
-695 TSEDGQ
+695 TSEDDQ
-701 SSSEEHIQNPSV
+701 SLSEEQIQNPSV
-713 ALKESTYG
+713 ARKESTYG
-721 RTRRLLARGFSIEQ
+721 RTRRLLAQGFSIEQ
-735 AAEERDLSENAI
+735 AADERDLSENTI
-747 VAHIESLVQNGI
+747 VAHIEALVQNGI
-759 SVDLRPHLPHEE
+759 SVDLRPHLPPEE
-771 RVERIKAAFELGGLD
+771 RFERIKAAFELGGLD

-796 GDDCTYNEIKLVRA
+796 GDDCSYIEIKLVRA

-816 AAPEPDGGNPSTP
+816 DASEPDDGNPSTP
-829 NLFNL
+829 NLFDL

>member
-1 MTLGTTHMDE
+1 MTLGTT
-11 GRMVDPKALLKRYFG
+11 RMNEPQVDKPKALLKRYFG

-102 LSYDEMRRIQT
+102 LGYDEMRRIQSE
-113 AAQDG
+113 AQNGD
-118 AVKILYL
+118 VKILYL

-131 LPAFQNFLDT
+131 LPAFQAFLDT
-141 LKISLVAVD
+141 LEISLVAVD

-161 FRPDYRSL
+161 FRPDYRTL

-185 ATATEQVRQDIVAQ
+185 ATATERVRQDIAAQ

-219 EVRPKRNAFAAV
+219 EVRPKRNAFDAV
-231 CELLRKH
+231 CQLLRKH

-249 RKDTEYLAAQL
+249 RKDTEELAAQL
-260 RDAGFDAL
+260 RNAGFDAL

-276 DVRRRNQER
+276 DERRRNQER

-337 SDCVLFYSYGDKIKQ
+337 SDCVLFYSYGDKVKQ
-352 DFFINRIED
+352 DFFINQIED
-361 EAERQNAQRKL
+361 EAECQNAQRKL
-372 EQVIEFCELNACR
+372 AQVIEFCELHGCR

-396 DAQPPN
+396 DAQQPN

-416 DATVIAQKILSAII
+416 DATVIAQKILSAVI
-430 RTGQRFGIFYISLVL
+430 RTGQRFGITYVSLVL
-445 RGSKVKRVIERGHD
+445 RGSRNKRVIERGHD
-459 NLSVYGIVNDY
+459 SLSVYGIVNDY
-470 TDDDI
+470 ADDDI
-475 KEIAGAL
+475 KEIAAAL

-490 NDGDYPTFG
+490 NDGDYPTFS

-508 NNRETLTLTRRLDDE
+508 NARESLTLTRRLDDE
-523 YTPPPASSA
+523 ISKRSTSIA
-532 ARAQSAAPADYDAE
+532 AAQSAAHADYDAE

-555 TQIASRRGV
+555 TRIASRRGV

-579 AYFPQNRADLARI
+579 SYFPQNRADLARI

-599 LEQYGDEFLVVI
+599 LDQYGDEFMAVI
-611 KKYAQERSLPDRM
+611 TQYTQARSLTGHM
-624 PALQTNSD
+624 SNTQTNSD
-632 DDKSYSVDTIRQKHP
+632 DDKSYSVDTIRQKYP
-647 KAYEKWSTEEDERL
+647 KAYEKWSTSEDERL

-677 FERGPGAI
+677 FERGPSAI
-685 QSRLARLGIE
+685 RSRLARLGIE
-695 TSEDGQ
+695 TLEDGQ
-701 SSSEEHIQNPSV
+701 SSSEERIQNPSV

-721 RTRRLLARGFSIEQ
+721 RTRRLLAQGFSIEQ
-735 AAEERDLSENAI
+735 TAEERNLSENAI

-759 SVDLRPHLPHEE
+759 SVDLRPHLPPEE
-771 RVERIKAAFELGGLD
+771 RIERIKAAFELGGID

-796 GDDCTYNEIKLVRA
+796 GDDCSYIEIKIVRA

-816 AAPEPDGGNPSTP
+816 DASEPDAGNPSTP
-829 NLFNL
+829 NLFDL

>member
-1 MTLGTTHMDE
+1 MTLRTT
-11 GRMVDPKALLKRYFG
+11 RMNEPHNDDPETLLKRYFG

-37 IACALERRDALVVMP
+37 IACALDRRDALVVMP

-63 PALALDGL
+63 PALALNGL

-102 LSYDEMRRIQT
+102 LSYDEMRRIQA
-113 AAQDG
+113 AAQNGD
-118 AVKILYL
+118 VKILYL

-131 LPAFQNFLDT
+131 LPAFQIFLNT

-169 GALRRSM
+169 GALRRNM

-249 RKDTEYLAAQL
+249 RKDTEDLAAQL

-352 DFFINRIED
+352 DFFINRIDD

-396 DAQPPN
+396 DAQPQN

-416 DATVIAQKILSAII
+416 DATVIAQKILSAVI

-445 RGSKVKRVIERGHD
+445 RGSKVKRVIERGHH

-499 VTPEGRRFL
+499 VTSEGRRFL
-508 NNRETLTLTRRLDDE
+508 NNHETLTLTRRLDDE
-523 YTPPPASSA
+523 YTPPPAPSA
-532 ARAQSAAPADYDAE
+532 ARAQTAAPADYDAE

-555 TQIASRRGV
+555 TRIASRRGV

-599 LEQYGDEFLVVI
+599 LEQYGDEFLAVI
-611 KKYAQERSLPDRM
+611 KKYAQERSPADRM
-624 PALQTNSD
+624 PALQTGF
-632 DDKSYSVDTIRQKHP
+632 
-647 KAYEKWSTEEDERL
+647 E
-661 MRQSRIGLSI
+661 RQSD
-671 AELSAM
+671 
-677 FERGPGAI
+677 AI
-685 QSRLARLGIE
+685 RSRLAKLAGE
-695 TSEDGQ
+695 STEDGQ
-701 SSSEEHIQNPSV
+701 SSSEEQIQNPSV

-735 AAEERDLSENAI
+735 AAEERNLSENAI

-759 SVDLRPHLPHEE
+759 SVDLRPHLPPQE
-771 RVERIKAAFELGGLD
+771 RVERIKAVFELGGLD

-796 GDDCTYNEIKLVRA
+796 GDDCSYIEIKLVRA
-810 FLIQQA
+810 FLTQQA
-816 AAPEPDGGNPSTP
+816 AAPEPDGSNSSTP
-829 NLFNL
+829 NLFDL

>member
-1 MTLGTTHMDE
+1 MTLGTIPMDE
-11 GRMVDPKALLKRYFG
+11 PHIDKPKALLKRYFG

-97 FINST
+97 FINSA
-102 LSYDEMRRIQT
+102 LSYDEIRRIQT
-113 AAQDG
+113 AARKRK
-118 AVKILYL
+118 VKILYL

-131 LPAFQNFLDT
+131 LPAFQDFLDT

-176 PHTPFIALT
+176 PHTPFLALT

-199 IGLNNPQAF
+199 IGLNAPQAF

-219 EVRPKRNAFAAV
+219 EVRPKRNAFDAV

-249 RKDTEYLAAQL
+249 RKDTEDLAAQL
-260 RDAGFDAL
+260 RNAGFDAL

-276 DVRRRNQER
+276 DVRRRTQER

-361 EAERQNAQRKL
+361 EAEYQNAQRKL
-372 EQVIEFCELNACR
+372 AQVIEFCELHNCR
-385 RRYLLDYFGES
+385 RRYLLDYFGET

-416 DATVIAQKILSAII
+416 DATVIAQKILSAVI
-430 RTGQRFGIFYISLVL
+430 RTGQSFGISYISQVL
-445 RGSKVKRVIERGHD
+445 RGSKNKRVIERGHD
-459 NLSVYGIVNDY
+459 SLSVYGIVNDY
-470 TDDDI
+470 SAEDI
-475 KEIAGAL
+475 KEIAAAL

-499 VTPEGRRFL
+499 VTTEGRRFL
-508 NNRETLTLTRRLDDE
+508 NDRQTLTLTRRLDDE
-523 YTPPPASSA
+523 YTPRRAASA
-532 ARAQSAAPADYDAE
+532 AGAQSAAPAEYDAE

-579 AYFPQNRADLARI
+579 AYFPQSRDSLSRI

-599 LEQYGDEFLVVI
+599 LDQYGDEFLAVI
-611 KKYAQERSLPDRM
+611 TEYAQARNLTDRM
-624 PALQTNSD
+624 PALQT
-632 DDKSYSVDTIRQKHP
+632 
-647 KAYEKWSTEEDERL
+647 
-661 MRQSRIGLSI
+661 G
-671 AELSAM
+671 
-677 FERGPGAI
+677 FERQPSAI
-685 QSRLARLGIE
+685 RSRLAKLGID
-695 TSEDGQ
+695 TPEDGQ
-701 SSSEEHIQNPSV
+701 SSSEEQIENPSV
-713 ALKESTYG
+713 ARKESTYG
-721 RTRRLLARGFSIEQ
+721 RTRRLLAQGFSIEQ
-735 AAEERDLSENAI
+735 AADERDLSENTI
-747 VAHIESLVQNGI
+747 VAHIEALVQNGI
-759 SVDLRPHLPHEE
+759 SVDLRPHLPPEE
-771 RVERIKAAFELGGLD
+771 RTERIKAAFELGGLD
-786 SALTP
+786 TSLTP

-796 GDDCTYNEIKLVRA
+796 GDDCTYNEIRLVRA

-816 AAPEPDGGNPSTP
+816 DASEPDGGNPSTP